1 MTMHGN
7 GNMKDVA
14 IDSAISGGAAVT
26 ALLAV
31 TAFGAVRA
39 DPIAFVYA
47 AIVAFAVAFF
57 AGLQAA
63 RGRHEEEPT

>member
-1 MTMHGN
+1 MPHAN
-7 GNMKDVA
+7 GNWKDVA
-14 IDSAISGGAAVT
+14 VDSVISGGAAVT
-26 ALLAV
+26 ALLAA

-47 AIVAFAVAFF
+47 EIVAFAVAFF